1 MKMQKRKVIT
11 PAMRAQQTVLRRQ
24 SLILSEAYKAKLARD
39 RTIAIRK
46 AIKEMAKYPPN
57 EWEGMAA
64 DHIIKEPKLKTTLT
78 SLYLNVG
85 TPVARVAVNRFLSRK
100 ADTSDMW
107 EEALYEWTRK
117 NMGAKINLME
127 AAVNDWLKGQVR
139 NVIEDNPGVGIEKMT
154 QIMQRSVSQNWNTIK
169 EWQTR
174 RIVQTETMSAMNVA
188 ASESIDL
195 LGMDYERTWS
205 IAGNNTRPTHEVM
218 DGVTIPKG
226 EYFNVGGYLMSH
238 PMDDSMGAPA
248 GEIINC
254 SCCAIDMPKDS
265 GMVM

>member
-1 MKMQKRKVIT
+1 MNKLKTIT
-11 PAMRAQQTVLRRQ
+11 PAMRAQQTILRQQ
-24 SLILSEAYKAKLARD
+24 SLALSEAFKVKIARD

-46 AIKEMAKYPPN
+46 AVKEMAKYPPN

-64 DHIIKEPKLKTTLT
+64 DHIIKEPKLKSTLT
-78 SLYLNVG
+78 KLYLNVG
-85 TPVARVAVNRFLSRK
+85 TPVARIAVNRFLSRK
-100 ADTSDMW
+100 ADMEDMW
-107 EEALYEWTRK
+107 EEALYNWVKK

-127 AAVNDWLKGQVR
+127 AAINDWLKDEVR
-139 NVIEDNPGVGIEKMT
+139 KVIDENAGAGIEKMT
-154 QIMQRSVSQNWNTIK
+154 QIMQRSVADSWSNVK

-195 LGMDYERTWS
+195 LGIDYERTWS
-205 IAGNNTRPTHEVM
+205 IAGNNTRPSHEVM
-218 DGVTIPKG
+218 DGVTIQKG
-226 EYFNVGGYLMSH
+226 EFFNVGGYLMAH

-254 SCCAIDMPKDS
+254 SCCAIDTPKDS
-265 GMVM
+265 GLII

>member
-1 MKMQKRKVIT
+1 
-11 PAMRAQQTVLRRQ
+11 MRAQQTVLRLQ
-24 SLILSEAYKAKLARD
+24 VLALSEAYKRKIAND

-46 AIKEMAKYPPN
+46 AVKELSKYPYP

-64 DHIIKEPKLKTTLT
+64 DHIIKEPKLKETITG
-78 SLYLNVG
+78 LYLNVG
-85 TPVARVAVNRFLSRK
+85 TPIARVAVNRFLSRK
-100 ADTSDMW
+100 ADASDMW

-117 NMGAKINLME
+117 HMGAKIGLME
-127 AAVNDWLKGQVR
+127 EAVNDWLKDQVR
-139 NVIEDNPGVGIEKMT
+139 KVIEENPGAGIEKMT
-154 QIMQRSVSQNWNTIK
+154 QIMQRSVSKNWNAVK

-195 LGMDYERTWS
+195 LGIDYERTWS
-205 IAGNNTRPTHEVM
+205 IAGNNTRPSHEVM

-226 EYFNVGGYLMSH
+226 EYFNVGGYLMAH

-254 SCCAIDMPKDS
+254 SCCSIDMPINS
-265 GMVM
+265 GIIL

>member
-1 MKMQKRKVIT
+1 MSKRKVIT
-11 PAMRAQQTVLRRQ
+11 PAMRAQQTVLR
-24 SLILSEAYKAKLARD
+24 LKALALSEAYKAKLARE
-39 RTIAIRK
+39 RTIAINK
-46 AIKEMAKYPPN
+46 AIKEMAKYPPGD
-57 EWEGMAA
+57 WEGMAA

-100 ADTSDMW
+100 ADAEDMW
-107 EEALYEWTRK
+107 EQALYNWVKK

-127 AAVNDWLKGQVR
+127 AAVNSWLKDEVR
-139 NVIEDNPGVGIEKMT
+139 RVIDENAGAGIEKMT
-154 QIMQRSVSQNWNTIK
+154 QIMQRSVADSWSNVK

-195 LGMDYERTWS
+195 LGIDYERTWS

-218 DGVTIPKG
+218 DGVTINKG
-226 EYFNVGGYLMSH
+226 EFFNVGGFMMAH

-265 GMVM
+265 GMSI